1 MIGPF
6 FRWVWKQWSII
17 HEESFPPA
25 TRTKKSDVP
34 ERPRL
39 DYRPLVVL
47 LTVAV
52 SLTLQEYWGERSQF
66 AEWFPPAAD
75 AFRWDGQSRW
85 VLVSFVWWSG
95 WRFFGYLV
103 LPALVVL
110 CLPGERLRDYG
121 LSVKGFSRHVW
132 IYVALYLAILPVV
145 YGVSH
150 TTPFQRTY
158 PFYKF
163 AHRSTWEFLAWEGLY
178 ALQFL
183 SLEFFFRGFMLQA
196 LRRSIGAHAI
206 WVMIVPYCM
215 IHYGKPM
222 SETMGAIL
230 AGLVLGTL
238 ALRTKSIWCGVLI
251 HVSVAV
257 TMDLLALT
265 HCISGVPCRG
275 H

>member
-1 MIGPF
+1 MIRLAR
-6 FRWVWKQWSII
+6 RWLWDQWVII
-17 HEESFPPA
+17 HEESFPPPA
-25 TRTKKSDVP
+25 KREKGPPPKP
-34 ERPRL
+34 QL
-39 DYRPLVVL
+39 DWRPLVVL

-66 AEWFPPAAD
+66 ASWFPAPTD
-75 AFRWDGQSRW
+75 AFRWDGRSRW
-85 VLVSFVWWSG
+85 ILQSFGWWSG

-103 LPALVVL
+103 LPMLVLLVI
-110 CLPGERLRDYG
+110 PGERIRDYG
-121 LSVKGFSRHVW
+121 LSFKGFSRHVW
-132 IYVALYLAILPVV
+132 IYVGLYLAILPLVIA
-145 YGVSH
+145 VSY

-163 AHRSTWEFLAWEGLY
+163 AHRATWEFLVWEVLY

-183 SLEFFFRGFMLQA
+183 SLEFFFRGFMLQG

-222 SETMGAIL
+222 SETLGAIV
-230 AGLVLGTL
+230 AGLILGTL
-238 ALRTKSIWCGVLI
+238 ALRTRSIWCGVLI
-251 HVSVAV
+251 HISVAV
-257 TMDLLALT
+257 TMDLLALS
-265 HCISGVPCRG
+265 HCTYGDPCRG